1 MTRKQPT
8 KAQSCTTS
16 LSALKDISA
25 ANRTQYGKAQR
36 TQKAYAYQ
44 VEKGRA
50 FLAESTKQCWE
61 GLAEADDGIDTDLWE
76 KAFDNPPNGYSAQ
89 ALELFLGKRC
99 FEEGCGLSTGEAIHA
114 AFAHYW
120 DNMYVSHARMV
131 QACSTLL
138 TSSWTLS
145 GMTTDAS
152 QGHIRL
158 TKQWE
163 L

>member
-8 KAQSCTTS
+8 KVQSCTTS

-36 TQKAYAYQ
+36 TQKAYTYQ

-50 FLAESTKQCWE
+50 FLAESTKQCQE
-61 GLAEADDGIDTDLWE
+61 GLVEADDGIDTDLWE
-76 KAFDNPPNGYSAQ
+76 KAFDNPPNRYSAQ

-99 FEEGCGLSTGEAIHA
+99 FEEGCGQSTGEAIHA

-120 DNMYVSHARMV
+120 DNMYVSHAV
-131 QACSTLL
+131 FKYVL
-138 TSSWTLS
+138 TSFWTLP
-145 GMTTDAS
+145 GTTMDALR
-152 QGHIRL
+152 GHIRL
-158 TKQWE
+158 TKQQEW
-163 L
+163 

>member
-8 KAQSCTTS
+8 KVQSCSTS

-25 ANRTQYGKAQR
+25 ANRTQYGKSQR
-36 TQKAYAYQ
+36 TQKAYTYQ

-50 FLAESTKQCWE
+50 FLAESTKQRRE
-61 GLAEADDGIDTDLWE
+61 GLVEANDGIDTDLWE
-76 KAFDNPPNGYSAQ
+76 RAFDNPPNGYSAQ

-99 FEEGCGLSTGEAIHA
+99 FEEGCGQSTGEAIHA

-120 DNMYVSHARMV
+120 DNMYVSHAGTTV
-131 QACSTLL
+131 CSTLL
-138 TSSWTLS
+138 TTSRTSSGT
-145 GMTTDAS
+145 TTDAS
-152 QGHIRL
+152 RGHIRL
-158 TKQWE
+158 TKQWG